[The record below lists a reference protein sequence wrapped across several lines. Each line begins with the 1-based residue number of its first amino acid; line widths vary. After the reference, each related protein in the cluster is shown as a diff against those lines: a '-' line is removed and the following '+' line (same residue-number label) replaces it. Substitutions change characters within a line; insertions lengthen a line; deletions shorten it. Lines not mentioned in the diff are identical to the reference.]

1 MRMRCLLVLGVVFIL
16 AAVDTDEEVKKE
28 LAKFEGTWK
37 YVCVESEKMKVSED
51 ALKGLRLKI
60 RGDKFTVAGEN
71 ADAAFSGTFKVDPS
85 KKPKTIDVTF
95 SDGPEKGKTTLG
107 IYELEGDT
115 YKACVDPN
123 GKTRPSE
130 FAIKPGSGYVLII
143 HKREKK

>member
-1 MRMRCLLVLGVVFIL
+1 MMIGVVLML

-60 RGDKFTVAGEN
+60 QGDKFTVTGEN

-115 YKACVDPN
+115 YKACIDPA
-123 GKTRPSE
+123 GKARPTE
-130 FAIKPGSGYVLII
+130 FAIKPGSGHALVI